1 MADKQLEGRLILTG
15 EDRTS
20 KMWASATRS
29 LKGFS
34 DRARALGGA
43 FGLPR
48 VARALGDVGRAAAT
62 TGRALSPL
70 VAAVSTLTGI
80 AAAGG
85 LTAVAAGLNASADR
99 IDEMS
104 KKARQLG
111 VSVQTL
117 RQFAYVADLQGVS
130 WDQASEALTKAAKGY
145 AEVRLGVGRMSS
157 QLEKISPK
165 LADQIRKADSTAA
178 AWNIMVGAIRNAKT
192 EAEKIKLAELFF
204 GTAEFTK
211 IAELSQDQAKTL
223 IAEFDRLA
231 GRITDKQAAGI
242 EAWNDSLTRLTTAMR
257 GISDETAVQALV
269 KLQPFVDSMT
279 KLLSENRDKIA
290 TAIADALVKIAN
302 AVASVDWPAFGAS
315 LASLARNAD
324 ALATAFGGWSNVML
338 GVAAIPFI
346 PLAASLSRLAFVL
359 ATTPAGVT
367 LAVLVGLTYEAFK
380 HWEDIEAW
388 FARMAKA
395 NGFLEFF
402 SELAKGVTKAV
413 DSIGADIKRLEAM
426 ILPEW
431 LSNLTPSAIGE
442 RISKGIWGENGG
454 PAQWGIDW
462 IQGKIDDARMQRPA
476 PGKGDLPPGAITKRA
491 AGGPVRSG
499 GMSLV
504 GERGPELVAWGA
516 DGTVIDAATTRALS
530 SPATADRAGR
540 AFAKHVVP
548 PINRLNATMEEL
560 VRAIGDGWQPGGG
573 GGGGGSSGGG
583 GSGGGSRRRRRTG
596 APVGGPS
603 GVPSY
608 QGIGAGLSAP
618 PTWANIGAGLSAPP
632 VWSKSKAGPVGEMAS
647 GSTKPLLDMISEA
660 EGTTKLGYN
669 DSFAH
674 QIRGSL
680 TDKTIDQVIA
690 MQGKMSG
697 SSAIGRYQFMRATLL
712 GLKKKMGLSG
722 NEMFD
727 GAMQDRL
734 ATVLLKL
741 RGLDAWLQGK
751 MSDAKFMHNL
761 SVEWAGLTD
770 PYTGRGYYPGQTTG
784 FPVTRQQKALDDQR
798 TYQPPVIKSPGTGA
812 PAPQAVNIGKG
823 EIKVTIKTQGP
834 GSVANVKSTSPENV
848 TLLAGVDK
856 TGERGWH
863 PNREQL

>member
-85 LTAVAAGLNASADR
+85 LTAVAAGLKASADR

-223 IAEFDRLA
+223 IDEFERLA

-257 GISDETAVQALV
+257 GISDETAVQAFV

-324 ALATAFGGWSNVML
+324 GLATAFGGWSNVMI
-338 GVAAIPFI
+338 GVAAIPFL

-359 ATTPAGVT
+359 ATTPAGIT
-367 LAVLVGLTYEAFK
+367 LAALVLLTYEAFK
-380 HWEDIEAW
+380 HWEDIDAW

-413 DSIGADIKRLEAM
+413 DSIGADLKRLEAM

-454 PAQWGIDW
+454 PAQWGVDW
-462 IQGKIDDARMQRPA
+462 LQGRIDDASRQRPA

-499 GMSLV
+499 GVSLV

-560 VRAIGDGWQPGGG
+560 VRAIGDGWQPGAGG
-573 GGGGGSSGGG
+573 RGGGSSDGGGGVG
-583 GSGGGSRRRRRTG
+583 GSGGGGRRRRRAG
-596 APVGGPS
+596 APAGGPAS
-603 GVPSY
+603 VPNY

-632 VWSKSKAGPVGEMAS
+632 VWSKAGPVAIAQGGVAGSFSGGPNPRANSWMSFLMSDMGFSKAQAAGIVAGLMGES
-647 GSTKPLLDMISEA
+647 GKGLNPAAIGDGGTSIGTAQWHAGRATALKRFAAQRGTDWRDVRTQQEFLRHELQTSEA
-660 EGTTKLGYN
+660 
-669 DSFAH
+669 H
-674 QIRGSL
+674 
-680 TDKTIDQVIA
+680 
-690 MQGKMSG
+690 
-697 SSAIGRYQFMRATLL
+697 TL
-712 GLKKKMGLSG
+712 K
-722 NEMFD
+722 
-727 GAMQDRL
+727 
-734 ATVLLKL
+734 LLK
-741 RGLDAWLQGK
+741 QT
-751 MSDAKFMHNL
+751 
-761 SVEWAGLTD
+761 ETAG
-770 PYTGRGYYPGQTTG
+770 
-784 FPVTRQQKALDDQR
+784 KALNTWVR
-798 TYQPPVIKSPGTGA
+798 VFERPANPSGEVARRSAYIPELMGSNFTPAVKTAAPGTGA

-863 PNREQL
+863 PNRGQL